1 MSREASQKR
10 KYDSPRRREQ
20 AAATRNQ
27 ILEAAHPLF
36 VERGYAA
43 TSMAAIAKAAGVA
56 PKTVYVVFETKA
68 ALLRALWH
76 RVLRGENDEIPAGE
90 QPWFREVVEEKDPE
104 KMLRLNAR
112 NSRVAKT
119 RMAGIGNVIL
129 AAAPS
134 DPQIGQLWSNIQSQF
149 LENQRVIVDG
159 LAKRKALKKGLTPAK
174 AADIM
179 WTLNHPNV
187 YHLLVGV
194 RGWSPESYE
203 KWLGDAFVS
212 ELLP

>member
-1 MSREASQKR
+1 MSREGSQKR

-20 AAATRNQ
+20 AKATRVQ
-27 ILEAAHPLF
+27 ILDAALPLF
-36 VERGYAA
+36 LERGYAG
-43 TSMAAIAKAAGVA
+43 TSMAAIAEAAGVA
-56 PKTVYVVFETKA
+56 PKTVYVAFESKS

-76 RVLRGENDEIPAGE
+76 RVLRGEEDEKPVAE
-90 QPWFREVVEEKDPE
+90 QPWFREVLEEPDPV
-104 KMLRLNAR
+104 KTLRLNAR

-119 RMAGIGNVIL
+119 RMRGIGEVVQ

-134 DPQIGQLWSNIQSQF
+134 DPEIGKLWSNIQVQF

-187 YHLLVGV
+187 YQLLIGV

-203 KWLGDAFVS
+203 KWLGDAFIS
-212 ELLP
+212 QLLP